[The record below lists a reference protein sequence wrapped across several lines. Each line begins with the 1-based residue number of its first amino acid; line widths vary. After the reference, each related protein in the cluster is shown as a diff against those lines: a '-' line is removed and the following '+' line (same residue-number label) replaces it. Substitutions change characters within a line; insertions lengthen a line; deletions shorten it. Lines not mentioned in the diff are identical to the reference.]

1 MSEQEEM
8 TLIMYPGIGDEAL
21 EQLAT
26 DIIERK
32 VFLNTQIP
40 VEDFHFI
47 SICFMRI
54 LMQPAR
60 ERKLFQMYPPAIVY
74 EYISEAIYQPVPKQD
89 SGLGD
94 IFTKYPM
101 FNTMRCLNWSDL
113 TTLQEKLIKQK
124 KEQLQHAR

>member
-8 TLIMYPGIGDEAL
+8 ALIMYPCIGNDAL

-40 VEDFHFI
+40 PSDSDFIMI
-47 SICFMRI
+47 SFMRI
-54 LMQPAR
+54 LTQPAR
-60 ERKLFQMYPPAIVY
+60 ERKLFHMYPPALVY
-74 EYISEAIYQPVPKQD
+74 EYMSEAIYNPLPKQD

-94 IFTKYPM
+94 IFTKYPL

-113 TTLQEKLIKQK
+113 KTLQEKLINQK
-124 KEQLQHAR
+124 TKQLQHD